1 MRLPLCLSWT
11 KDLCTL
17 RRGCEE
23 ISSGNFVYFGTVDN
37 YYLNTKLPT
46 IGQHIWAHV
55 GDDNQD
61 KFKDDIFVEDTTL
74 QILDVCQNDPSIP
87 ESQPN
92 GPDFQQGGSSG
103 KTFKI
108 EHFWCMKIDLGHPGL

>member
-1 MRLPLCLSWT
+1 M
-11 KDLCTL
+11 
-17 RRGCEE
+17 
-23 ISSGNFVYFGTVDN
+23 
-37 YYLNTKLPT
+37 PT